1 MKIFR
6 VRQYLHYLRKAQWQV
21 CARLQFRRQGV
32 KVGRKI
38 SLYGVPIISR
48 CDESTIA
55 IGDRVNLCSLP
66 SFTALGVSRPVILR
80 TLRPGAVLSI
90 GEDSGLSGTTIC
102 AARSVAIGK
111 RCLIGADVLITDT
124 DFHPLD
130 PENRRF
136 RSERDARSESVF
148 VGDDVFI
155 GARAI
160 ILRGVKIG
168 EGAVVG
174 AGAVVTRD
182 IPAFSV
188 CAGNPARV
196 IRNLEP

>member
-6 VRQYLHYLRKAQWQV
+6 IRQYLHYLRKAQWQV
-21 CARLQFRRQGV
+21 CARMQFRRQGV
-32 KVGRKI
+32 EVGREI

-48 CDESTIA
+48 CDESTMT

-102 AARSVAIGK
+102 AARSVAIGR

-130 PENRRF
+130 PENRRY
-136 RSERDARSESVF
+136 RSERDARSEPVN

-174 AGAVVTRD
+174 AGSVVSRD